1 MMKMKKS
8 QLVILKMT
16 KKIGMHNPTT
26 VSMWEVAVKGKT
38 PTFSRK
44 EVSQKTHSMTLNPI
58 TLTKITI
65 NSPPL
70 KNKHHQSKKKK
81 SRRTPP

>member
-26 VSMWEVAVKGKT
+26 VSMWVGVEKGKT
-38 PTFSRK
+38 PTFNRK
-44 EVSQKTHSMTLNPI
+44 EVSQRTRSMTLTLI
-58 TLTKITI
+58 TLTKITT
-65 NSPPL
+65 NNPPL
-70 KNKHHQSKKKK
+70 KNKHQRSRKKK